1 MEKQKLQEKKLK
13 IQQKMSKL
21 TAVGSQTAHKLA
33 NSGAGVIFNF
43 GAKTLGQGSTC
54 YD

>member
-1 MEKQKLQEKKLK
+1 MGKQKLPEKKLK
-13 IQQKMSKL
+13 IQHKMNKL
-21 TAVGSQTAHKLA
+21 RAVGSQTAHKSA
-33 NSGAGVIFNF
+33 NSGADVNFNF